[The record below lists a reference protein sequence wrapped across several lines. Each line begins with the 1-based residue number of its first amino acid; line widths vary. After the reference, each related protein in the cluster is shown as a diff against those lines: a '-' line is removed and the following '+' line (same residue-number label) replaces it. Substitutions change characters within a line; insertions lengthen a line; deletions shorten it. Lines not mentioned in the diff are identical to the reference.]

1 VHSVIQTHDGG
12 FGILSRDFYVW
23 IIKTDIDGIPEFPS
37 WIMLPL
43 FLVATLFAV
52 VFKKRLTHVR
62 RYSA

>member
-37 WIMLPL
+37 WSPVLVGMVA
-43 FLVATLFAV
+43 LVAMMTV
-52 VFKKRLTHVR
+52 YRKKLKKLRG
-62 RYSA
+62 

>member
-37 WIMLPL
+37 WTILPL
-43 FLVATLFAV
+43 LIVVTLVGVIIRNKIRKNELE
-52 VFKKRLTHVR
+52 
-62 RYSA
+62 